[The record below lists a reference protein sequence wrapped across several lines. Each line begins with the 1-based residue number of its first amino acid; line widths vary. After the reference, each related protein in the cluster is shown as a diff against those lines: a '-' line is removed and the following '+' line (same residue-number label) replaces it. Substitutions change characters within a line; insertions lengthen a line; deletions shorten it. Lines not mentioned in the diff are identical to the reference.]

1 MNKQKLSKM
10 MSESDQL
17 EKKWSDSDLISFGN
31 YIIRIRQENVSWKE
45 VSHADYMNFLEEYDK
60 KEFVRVIRS
69 QKIDYLL
76 NEKPD

>member
-31 YIIRIRQENVSWKE
+31 YIIRVRQDKVSWKE
-45 VSHADYMNFLEEYDK
+45 VSHADYMNWLEEYDK
-60 KEFVRVIRS
+60 LEFKRIIRN
-69 QKIDYLL
+69 QKINDIL
-76 NEKPD
+76 NQKK